1 MPRGKGYG
9 ARKTR
14 KKKRGI
20 MSHGAVVDKLIK
32 SGTKPSGLRE
42 DICSICDCRYYC
54 VKKGDKETW
63 YRKDCVCEN
72 PCGDNELMGNPFIGG

>member
-32 SGTKPSGLRE
+32 SGTKPFDE
-42 DICSICDCRYYC
+42 SI
-54 VKKGDKETW
+54 KKK
-63 YRKDCVCEN
+63 
-72 PCGDNELMGNPFIGG
+72 